1 LSRIPNGSRGP
12 EWRSGR
18 NRTSLLCKP
27 ESEYTT
33 LIARDIL
40 RSPCF
45 NRYRR
50 ILKFDSGFPF
60 PYILG
65 DVPLTRWRL
74 SNSIIL
80 SETNSTQT
88 MPSQTSSDQALHS
101 LEEENKRLKRA
112 VDELSILNDL
122 ARAIGASLNTQEIIQ
137 TIVRRSLRALNAEQ
151 GVITLVE
158 EQSVQSMKTL
168 VRTMVS
174 SGEREQFH
182 LNQALLGWMHL
193 NKKPIVISDPRTD
206 ERFQGVPWD
215 ESLHSLLAVP
225 LMVKSELRGVI
236 TIYNKKEHQ
245 QFTEND
251 QRLLAII
258 AAQSAQVVENARL
271 YEKERALARMQ
282 EDVKLAARI
291 QSELLPKAPPSIPG
305 YDIAGRTLPAQE
317 VGGDYFDFIPIDE
330 HRWAFCLG
338 DVTGKGLP
346 ASLLM
351 ANLQA
356 TLRGLTLSST
366 SPKSCLEYSN
376 RLLFQST
383 SPEKFATL
391 FYAIL
396 DTRDHQIHFCNAG
409 QDNPFLCSSRDETKR
424 LKTGGI
430 PLGMIPEY
438 TYEDESASF
447 EKGCFLVAY
456 SDGVTEAMNAE
467 EEMFGEACIASL
479 IDQYRHAS
487 ASELIDKIIGAVKQH
502 AGGYPQSDDI
512 TLLVIRRNAD

>member
-1 LSRIPNGSRGP
+1 
-12 EWRSGR
+12 
-18 NRTSLLCKP
+18 
-27 ESEYTT
+27 
-33 LIARDIL
+33 
-40 RSPCF
+40 
-45 NRYRR
+45 
-50 ILKFDSGFPF
+50 
-60 PYILG
+60 
-65 DVPLTRWRL
+65 
-74 SNSIIL
+74 
-80 SETNSTQT
+80 
-88 MPSQTSSDQALHS
+88 MPSQASSNQALHS

-158 EQSVQSMKTL
+158 EQSVHSMRTL

-174 SGEREQFH
+174 SSDHEQFH
-182 LNQALLGWMHL
+182 LSQALLGWMHL
-193 NKKPIVISDPRTD
+193 NKKPIVINNPKTD
-206 ERFQGVPWD
+206 ERFQGIPWD
-215 ESLHSLLAVP
+215 ESVHSLLAVP
-225 LMVKSELRGVI
+225 MMVKSELRGVVA
-236 TIYNKKEHQ
+236 IYNKKEGQ
-245 QFTEND
+245 LFTEDD

-291 QSELLPKAPPSIPG
+291 QSELLPKASPAIPG
-305 YDIAGRTLPAQE
+305 YDIAGRTIPAQE
-317 VGGDYFDFIPIDE
+317 VGGDYFDFIPIDD
-330 HRWAFCLG
+330 HRWAICLG

-366 SPKSCLEYSN
+366 SPKTCLDHSN
-376 RLLFQST
+376 HLLFQST

-396 DTRDHQIHFCNAG
+396 DTHDHRIHYSNAG
-409 QDNPFLCSSRDETKR
+409 QDNPFLCSSRSETKR
-424 LKTGGI
+424 LKIGGI

-438 TYEDESASF
+438 TYEDESVPF
-447 EKGCFLVAY
+447 EEGCFLVAY

-479 IDQYRHAS
+479 IDQHRDAS
-487 ASELIDKIIGAVKQH
+487 ASELIDKIVAAVKQH

-512 TLLVIRRNAD
+512 TLVVVRRKAN